1 MVMELS
7 VTEHTG
13 EKAVTI
19 LHIDGYIDSS
29 NYTQLI
35 DQTEAL
41 FQAGTK
47 NLLLDMSKCGFI
59 SSAGLKA
66 LYSIALIL
74 RGDASPDPTK
84 VWSTFNEMKA
94 DINKMTGTCCKIVN
108 LQPKVKQSL
117 EITGMLK
124 YLDIYDNLE
133 SALESF

>member
-1 MVMELS
+1 MEITVS
-7 VTEHTG
+7 EHTG

-19 LHIDGYIDSS
+19 LHIDGYLDSS
-29 NYTQLI
+29 NYTQLA
-35 DQTEAL
+35 DQAEAL
-41 FQAGTK
+41 FKAGTE

-66 LYSIALIL
+66 IYSVAMIL
-74 RGDASPDPTK
+74 RGDSIPDPDKT
-84 VWSTFNEMKA
+84 WTTFNEMKN

-124 YLDIYDNLE
+124 YLDIYDDLE
-133 SALESF
+133 TALASF